1 MKTLILTP
9 WMTPHKVIGWQT
21 AVTLLF
27 LKKIEVL
34 EEYEE
39 EIRSPSCTIRMPAVA
54 RLLSSKGT
62 VKRSIKFSRVNV
74 FARDGF
80 RCQYCGDKKTMRELN
95 YDHVLPRTMGGRTVW
110 ENIVTSCYS
119 CNSRKRNRTPEQ
131 AGMRL
136 LRAPFKPKSLP
147 LSIVQLDTTRVPEAW
162 AGYWSPDQAAETEP
176 GGALLVFH

>member
-1 MKTLILTP
+1 MKTLPLTP
-9 WMTPHKVIGWQT
+9 WMTPHKVIGWQN
-21 AVTLLF
+21 AITLIF

-39 EIRSPSCTIRMPAVA
+39 EISSPSFSMRMPAVA

-62 VKRSIKFSRVNV
+62 VKRSVKFSRVNV
-74 FARDGF
+74 FSRDGF
-80 RCQYCGDKKTMRELN
+80 RCQYCGDKKSMRELN
-95 YDHVLPRTMGGRTVW
+95 YDHVIPRTMGGKTVW

-136 LRAPFKPKSLP
+136 LRHPIKPKALP
-147 LSIVQLDTTRVPEAW
+147 LSFVQIDQRRMPEIW
-162 AGYWSPDQAAETEP
+162 AGYCSTDQAAEAEP
-176 GGALLVFH
+176 GGSLLLFH